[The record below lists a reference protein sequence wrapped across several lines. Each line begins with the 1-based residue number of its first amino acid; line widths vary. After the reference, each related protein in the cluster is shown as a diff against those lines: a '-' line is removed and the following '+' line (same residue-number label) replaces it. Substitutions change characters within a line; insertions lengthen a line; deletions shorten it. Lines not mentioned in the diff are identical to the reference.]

1 MDDLLSE
8 FLTETFESLDV
19 VDNELVRFEAEPNNR
34 TILDNIFRL
43 VHTVK
48 GTCGFLGLPR
58 LEAVAHAGETLLGR
72 FRDGA
77 IEVTPAAVTLILR
90 SLDRIKELL
99 NHLEH
104 AGAEPAGDDAD
115 LIKPLED
122 AAEGKL
128 ATAPAPDGASG
139 SDEASAETQAPAA
152 GDASGEAGDAGAQEP
167 ATAEKDQAA
176 EPATAETADKADK
189 ADGGDNWDPDLN
201 RELRPGE
208 VSLADLEAAFQSAE
222 FDPEALAQ
230 SESEAGEAA
239 GEAADAGTGG
249 AGAVGDSSPSDAGE
263 AEAAKAESTQSEPA
277 QAEAAKP
284 VSKPAAKPEPIA
296 AAETPDGAGAA
307 GGTVATQ
314 SLRVNVDV
322 LENLMTMVSELVLTR
337 NQLLQMVRNQDNSEF
352 KVPLQRLSN
361 ITAELQD
368 GVMKTRMQPIGNA
381 WKKLP
386 RIVRDVAQDLGK
398 KINLVM
404 EGEET
409 ELDRQVL
416 ELIKDPLTHM
426 VRNSC
431 DHGIEKPEDRS
442 MVGKPDMG
450 KLSLRAYHEGGH
462 IIIQIADDGAGLNVE
477 RIRRKA
483 VEKNLMSA
491 EEAAAMSESQ
501 VQRLIFHPG
510 FSTAAKVTNLSGR
523 GVGMDVVRTNIE
535 QIGGTIDVSSVEG
548 RGASF
553 TIKIP
558 LTLAIISALIV
569 GAGESR
575 FAIPQLAVVELV
587 RVGTRSD
594 NNVEFIN
601 ETRVM
606 RLRDRLLPLID
617 LAGSLDLAEG
627 ERDET
632 ARFVVVMQVGGQ
644 RFGVVVDQVFDTEE
658 IVVKPLANAL
668 RNSAQFSGNTILG
681 DGSVIMIVD
690 PNGLA
695 TEARATEDEME
706 REAASAQNEV
716 TRSSR
721 DEVVSMLIFRSGG
734 SEPKAAPL
742 SLVTRLEEIDPT
754 SVEHVNGQMLVQ
766 YRGHLMPVLP
776 LSPMGTL
783 MESGKQPMLV
793 FTDGS
798 QSAGLLVDE
807 IVDVVQEVLDIELSA
822 DEPGVTG
829 TAVLSG
835 RATEIVDVSYHL
847 TRANPHWFERKQQVE
862 TPRRRLL
869 LVDDNKFFLNVV
881 TPMLAAADYAVTPV
895 DSVEAAWKLQEQGQ
909 EFDAIVTDIDMPD
922 VDGLTFAKQLMED
935 KHWSHLPRLALSAM
949 DASDVTAEMEAAFA
963 GIIRKSDRDSLVA
976 ALNYTLKSVGEA
988 A

>member
-8 FLTETFESLDV
+8 FLTETFDSLDV
-19 VDNELVRFEAEPNNR
+19 VDNELVRFESEPNNR

-43 VHTVK
+43 VHTIK

-72 FRDGA
+72 FRDGGL
-77 IEVTPAAVTLILR
+77 EVTPAAVTLVLHSI
-90 SLDRIKELL
+90 DRIKELL
-99 NHLEH
+99 NHLETE
-104 AGAEPAGDDAD
+104 GVEPSGDDND

-122 AAEGKL
+122 AAEGKPIAG
-128 ATAPAPDGASG
+128 ATPAASVSAEDTAQDTADAEADAPAED
-139 SDEASAETQAPAA
+139 APAQAEGAQDDSAPA
-152 GDASGEAGDAGAQEP
+152 GDKGE
-167 ATAEKDQAA
+167 
-176 EPATAETADKADK
+176 
-189 ADGGDNWDPDLN
+189 NWDEDLN
-201 RELRPGE
+201 RPLRPGE
-208 VSLADLEAAFQSAE
+208 VSLADLEAAFQNAE
-222 FDPEALAQ
+222 FDPDY
-230 SESEAGEAA
+230 SPDD
-239 GEAADAGTGG
+239 DA
-249 AGAVGDSSPSDAGE
+249 P
-263 AEAAKAESTQSEPA
+263 KAEDAQIAEGEP
-277 QAEAAKP
+277 EAD
-284 VSKPAAKPEPIA
+284 A
-296 AAETPDGAGAA
+296 AAEPAATQAQDTPAVEASADAEPQNPTVEAAVAEKPATPAAPPAAA
-307 GGTVATQ
+307 GGASAAEGASGAPLTSQ

-337 NQLLQMVRNQDNSEF
+337 NQLMQMVRGQENTEF

-404 EGEET
+404 EGEDT

-431 DHGIEKPEDRS
+431 DHGIETPDTRT
-442 MVGKPDMG
+442 MVGKPEAG
-450 KLSLRAYHEGGH
+450 RLTLRAYHEGGH
-462 IIIQIADDGAGLNVE
+462 IIIQISDDGAGLNVE

-483 VEKNLMSA
+483 AEKGLMSE
-491 EEAAAMSESQ
+491 EEAAAMSEAQ

-535 QIGGTIDVSSVEG
+535 QIGGAIDVSSVEG

-587 RVGTRSD
+587 RVGPRSE
-594 NNVEFIN
+594 NSVEFIN

-617 LAGSLDLAEG
+617 LAGTLNMSPQTEADAQTDQEA
-627 ERDET
+627 

-658 IVVKPLANAL
+658 IVVKPLASAL
-668 RNSAQFSGNTILG
+668 SESSQFSGNTILG
-681 DGSVIMIVD
+681 DGSVIMIID

-695 TEARATEDEME
+695 TEARATSDEME
-706 REAASAQNEV
+706 REDGSGVSEVSRQDGESA
-716 TRSSR
+716 
-721 DEVVSMLIFRSGG
+721 VSMLIFRSGG
-734 SEPKAAPL
+734 PEPKAAPL
-742 SLVTRLEEIDPT
+742 SLVTRLEEIDPGA
-754 SVEHVNGQMLVQ
+754 VEEVNGRYLVQ
-766 YRGHLMPVLP
+766 YRGQLMPVVP
-776 LSPMGTL
+776 LSPMGSL
-783 MESGKQPMLV
+783 VQDGRQPMLV
-793 FTDGS
+793 FTDGDN
-798 QSAGLLVDE
+798 SAGLLVDE
-807 IVDVVQEVLDIELSA
+807 IVDVVDEVLNIELA
-822 DEPGVTG
+822 GDDPGVTG

-835 RATEIVDVSYHL
+835 RATEIVDISHHL
-847 TRANPHWFERKQQVE
+847 TRVSPDWFERKVVTQQ
-862 TPRRRLL
+862 TPKKLL
-869 LVDDNKFFLNVV
+869 LVDDNAFFRHVMRPLV
-881 TPMLAAADYAVTPV
+881 AAAGYDVTT
-895 DSVEAAWKLQEQGQ
+895 VESAKEAWVLQEQGA
-909 EFDAIVTDIDMPD
+909 EFDVIVTDIDMPE
-922 VDGLTFAKQLMED
+922 VDGVTFANQLRDD
-935 KHWSHLPRLALSAM
+935 KHWGHIPRLALSAL
-949 DASDVTAEMEAAFA
+949 DASAITQEMDDVFD
-963 GIIRKSDRDSLVA
+963 GVVRKTDRNSLVA
-976 ALNYTLKSVGEA
+976 ALNYTLKQLGEA